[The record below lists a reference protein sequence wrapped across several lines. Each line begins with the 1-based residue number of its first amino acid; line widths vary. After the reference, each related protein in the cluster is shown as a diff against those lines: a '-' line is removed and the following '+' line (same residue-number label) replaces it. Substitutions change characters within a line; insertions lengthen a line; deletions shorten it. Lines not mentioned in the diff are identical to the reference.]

1 MPDTV
6 MFPPAVVVGEPDD
19 YPLAVALVREVAA
32 GHRPRVILDQPL
44 PIAACS
50 VVETLADSLDE
61 LDRDLVRLRRRRGAP
76 PSIGGRIRQAAAEAE
91 LLGSY
96 AHDLAESLKA
106 LRSAG
111 AGVVIGKIGERSRPA
126 CADDERVNLRLLW

>member
-1 MPDTV
+1 MPDIV
-6 MFPPAVVVGEPDD
+6 MFPPAVVVGEADD
-19 YPLAVALVREVAA
+19 YTLAAALVREVAA

-44 PIAACS
+44 PIVARS
-50 VVETLADSLDE
+50 VVASLADSLDE
-61 LDRDLVRLRRRRGAP
+61 LDRDLARLRRRRGAP
-76 PSIGGRIRQAAAEAE
+76 PSIGDRIRQAVAEAE

-96 AHDLAESLKA
+96 AHEVAESLKE

-111 AGVVIGKIGERSRPA
+111 AGVVIGKIGERSRPP